1 MTEVTKEEIDSFLN
15 GTDPQ
20 ERIIKIEGDYNES
33 KIHVVYRDEDGK
45 MRIQHDDFYPFVWC
59 KLSVCTK
66 LYGGNRE
73 TLKHQMRLY
82 GIKVKALRTNN
93 SEGTTPERM
102 EKGFKFMFY
111 ASIPMSYTKFLEF
124 FENGG
129 CPVYGNKN
137 DTESSNR
144 VQEFIAVSNTEQYMI
159 STGKRL
165 FKGYNDYDDLLRLT
179 WDLETEGLDPHVNA
193 ISQIGIRTNK
203 GFQKIITVEGSTPQE
218 KANNEIFAIDEFF
231 KIVHDI
237 NPDVITGHN
246 TENFDWNFIAV
257 RLELAGTSLKEF
269 TKDYFN
275 GVGIYKKNKQSVLK
289 LGGEMEYFFPTVF
302 WGHNVTDSLQAVRR
316 AQALDSSMKKADLK
330 YVSAYSKI
338 KKKNRVYIKGKLIDE
353 TWLDLNKVY
362 AFNDDNGHWFK
373 TNSDT
378 FNKTYKNDNGDELL
392 RYTFN
397 GYDSKLID
405 NQNNEEFEFVTG
417 RYVAERYL
425 MDDLWEGDR
434 VEHRYN
440 GSNFLVGKM
449 LPISFEKTCT
459 TGTAALWKYILLGWA
474 YEHNLALPDYT
485 PRKTFTG
492 GLSRL
497 LTVGYVDRVVKLDY
511 NSLYPSIIL
520 TYGIHTD
527 IDIMGVMSAMLE
539 YVLTQRELYK
549 GLKAEYKSKS
559 KKEMAKLE
567 ELTPNTKEYNE
578 TLQQANDYA
587 SESASNDK
595 KQLPLKILGNSYF
608 GAFGSGDTSGFN
620 WSDIN
625 AAEETTCSGRQCLR
639 LMISHFVGLGYKPI
653 VGDSFTGDTPLFIK
667 YKKNGVIDIKP
678 ISEIIDE
685 QSINIDALGRE
696 YDYSNKE
703 YQVLCRSGWH
713 DVNYIY
719 RHKTN
724 KPIYEVTDGDMRI
737 EVTEDHSLF
746 NDKQEKIKPSEITE
760 STSLEY
766 YNDVVSCDTAFDLP
780 SIIVSE
786 MAKQVATGELDRVP
800 IFILNCNKETMSTF
814 YSTFMDNYNL
824 EIEYSKTCL
833 AGLMHIKRILNGE
846 KGA

>member
-1 MTEVTKEEIDSFLN
+1 MAEVSKEQIESFLN
-15 GTDPQ
+15 GSNPQ
-20 ERIIKIEGDYNES
+20 ERIIKIEGDYNDS
-33 KIHVVYRDEDGK
+33 KIHVIYRDEDGK
-45 MRIQHDDFYPFVWC
+45 MRIEHDDFYPFVWC

-66 LYGGNRE
+66 LYNGNRE
-73 TLKHQMRLY
+73 TLKQQMRLY

-93 SEGTTPERM
+93 SDGITPERM
-102 EKGFKFMFY
+102 ENGFRFMFY
-111 ASIPMSYTKFLEF
+111 AQIPMSYTKFLEF

-129 CPVYGNKN
+129 CPVYGRK
-137 DTESSNR
+137 DDSSNR

-203 GFQKIITVEGSTPQE
+203 GYQKIITIEGDTQSE
-218 KANNEIFAIDEFF
+218 KFENEIKAIDEFF
-231 KIVHDI
+231 RIIREI

-246 TENFDWNFIAV
+246 TENFDWNFISV
-257 RLELAGTSLKEF
+257 RLELAGTSMKEF

-275 GVGIYKKNKQSVLK
+275 GVGIYKKNKQAVLK
-289 LGGEMEYFFPTVF
+289 LGGEMEYYFPTVF

-353 TWLDLNKVY
+353 TWLNLNKVY
-362 AFNDDNGHWFK
+362 AFNDDNGNWFK
-373 TNSDT
+373 TEPKTFEKTFTNSDGVVT
-378 FNKTYKNDNGDELL
+378 N

-405 NQNNEEFEFVTG
+405 NQTNEEFEFVTG
-417 RYVAERYL
+417 RYIAERYL
-425 MDDLWEGDR
+425 LDDLWEGDR

-459 TGTAALWKYILLGWA
+459 TGTAALWKYILMGWS
-474 YEHNLALPDYT
+474 YENGLALPDFT
-485 PRKTFTG
+485 PRKSFTG

-520 TYGIHTD
+520 TYGIETN

-549 GLKAEYKSKS
+549 GLKAEFGGKS
-559 KKEMAKLE
+559 KKMRKLLE
-567 ELTPNTKEYNE
+567 TMTNGTKEYAE
-578 TLQQANDYA
+578 TEQKMNDFA

-620 WSDIN
+620 WSDID
-625 AAEETTCSGRQCLR
+625 AAEETTCCGRQSLR

-653 VGDSFTGDTPLFIK
+653 VGDSFTGDTPLFVK
-667 YKKNGVIDIKP
+667 YNDSNLIDIKT
-678 ISEIIDE
+678 IAEMIDE
-685 QSINIDALGRE
+685 DSVEVDVLGRE
-696 YDYSNKE
+696 YDYSKKNYK
-703 YQVLCRSGWH
+703 VLCRSGWCEPS
-713 DVNYIY
+713 YIY
-719 RHKTN
+719 RHKTS
-724 KPIYEVTDGDMRI
+724 KPIYTVSEGEMSID
-737 EVTEDHSLF
+737 VTEDHSLF
-746 NDKQEKIKPSEITE
+746 TEDKKEIKPSQIK
-760 STSLEY
+760 STTKLEY
-766 YNDVVSCDTAFDLP
+766 YTDK
-780 SIIVSE
+780 SIYSDFNTLT
-786 MAKQVATGELDRVP
+786 Q
-800 IFILNCNKETMSTF
+800 KE
-814 YSTFMDNYNL
+814 YDYV
-824 EIEYSKTCL
+824 SKTYGGTVAIMNADKLTKKIWFNLHKNDTFKTKKDL
-833 AGLMHIKRILNGE
+833 AVFQFIKNSL
-846 KGA
+846 

>member
-1 MTEVTKEEIDSFLN
+1 MAEVSKEQIESFLN
-15 GTDPQ
+15 GSNPQ
-20 ERIIKIEGDYNES
+20 ERIIKIEGDYNDS
-33 KIHVVYRDEDGK
+33 KIHVIYRDEDGK
-45 MRIQHDDFYPFVWC
+45 MRIEHDDFYPFVWC

-66 LYGGNRE
+66 LYNGNRE
-73 TLKHQMRLY
+73 TLKQQMRLY

-93 SEGTTPERM
+93 SDGITPERM
-102 EKGFKFMFY
+102 ENGFRFMFY
-111 ASIPMSYTKFLEF
+111 AQIPMSYTKFLEF
-124 FENGG
+124 FEDGG
-129 CPVYGNKN
+129 CPVYGRK
-137 DTESSNR
+137 DDSSNR

-203 GFQKIITVEGSTPQE
+203 GYQKIITIEGDTQSE
-218 KANNEIFAIDEFF
+218 KFENEIKAIDEFF
-231 KIVHDI
+231 RIIREI

-246 TENFDWNFIAV
+246 TENFDWNFISV
-257 RLELAGTSLKEF
+257 RLELAGTSMKEF

-275 GVGIYKKNKQSVLK
+275 GVGIYKKNKQAVLK
-289 LGGEMEYFFPTVF
+289 LGGEMEYYFPTVF

-353 TWLDLNKVY
+353 TWLNLNKVY
-362 AFNDDNGHWFK
+362 AFNDDNGNWFK
-373 TNSDT
+373 TEPKTFEKTFTNSDGVVT
-378 FNKTYKNDNGDELL
+378 N

-405 NQNNEEFEFVTG
+405 NQTNEEFEFVTG
-417 RYVAERYL
+417 RYIAERYL
-425 MDDLWEGDR
+425 LDDLWEGDR

-459 TGTAALWKYILLGWA
+459 TGTAALWKYILMGWS
-474 YEHNLALPDYT
+474 YENGLALPDFT
-485 PRKTFTG
+485 PRKSFTG

-520 TYGIHTD
+520 SYGIETN

-549 GLKAEYKSKS
+549 GLKAEFGGKSKQ
-559 KKEMAKLE
+559 MRKLLE
-567 ELTPNTKEYNE
+567 TMTKGTKEYAE
-578 TLQQANDYA
+578 TEQKMNDFA

-620 WSDIN
+620 WSDID
-625 AAEETTCSGRQCLR
+625 AAEETTCCGRQSLR

-653 VGDSFTGDTPLFIK
+653 VGDSFTGDTPLFVK
-667 YKKNGVIDIKP
+667 YNDSNLIDIKT
-678 ISEIIDE
+678 IAEMIDE
-685 QSINIDALGRE
+685 DSVEVDVLGRE
-696 YDYSNKE
+696 YDYSKKNYK
-703 YQVLCRSGWH
+703 VLCRSGWCEPS
-713 DVNYIY
+713 YIY
-719 RHKTN
+719 RHKTS
-724 KPIYEVTDGDMRI
+724 KPIYTVSEGEMSID
-737 EVTEDHSLF
+737 VTEDHSLF
-746 NDKQEKIKPSEITE
+746 TEDKKEIKPSQINQT
-760 STSLEY
+760 TKLEY
-766 YNDVVSCDTAFDLP
+766 YTDK
-780 SIIVSE
+780 SIYSDFNTLT
-786 MAKQVATGELDRVP
+786 Q
-800 IFILNCNKETMSTF
+800 KE
-814 YSTFMDNYNL
+814 YDYV
-824 EIEYSKTCL
+824 SKTYGGTVAIMNADKLTKKIWFNLHKNDNFKTKKDL
-833 AGLMHIKRILNGE
+833 AVFQFIKNSL
-846 KGA
+846 

>member
-1 MTEVTKEEIDSFLN
+1 MAEVSKEQIESFLN
-15 GTDPQ
+15 GSNPQ
-20 ERIIKIEGDYNES
+20 ERIIKIEGDYNDS
-33 KIHVVYRDEDGK
+33 KIHVIYRDEDGK
-45 MRIQHDDFYPFVWC
+45 MRIEHDDFYPFVWC

-66 LYGGNRE
+66 LYNGNRE
-73 TLKHQMRLY
+73 TLKQQMRLY

-93 SEGTTPERM
+93 SDGITPERM
-102 EKGFKFMFY
+102 ENGFRFMFY
-111 ASIPMSYTKFLEF
+111 AQIPMSYTKFLEF

-129 CPVYGNKN
+129 CPVYGKR
-137 DTESSNR
+137 DDSSNR

-203 GFQKIITVEGSTPQE
+203 GYQKIITIEGDTQSE
-218 KANNEIFAIDEFF
+218 KFENEIKAIDEFF
-231 KIVHDI
+231 RIIREI

-246 TENFDWNFIAV
+246 TENFDWNFISV
-257 RLELAGTSLKEF
+257 RLELAGTSMKEF

-275 GVGIYKKNKQSVLK
+275 GVGIYKKNKQAVLK
-289 LGGEMEYFFPTVF
+289 LGGEMEYYFPTVF

-353 TWLDLNKVY
+353 TWLNLNKVY
-362 AFNDDNGHWFK
+362 AFNDDNGNWFK
-373 TNSDT
+373 TEPKT
-378 FNKTYKNDNGDELL
+378 FEKTFTNCDGVVTN

-405 NQNNEEFEFVTG
+405 NQTNEEFEFVTG
-417 RYVAERYL
+417 RYIAERYL
-425 MDDLWEGDR
+425 LDDLWEGDK

-459 TGTAALWKYILLGWA
+459 TGTAALWKYILMGWS
-474 YEHNLALPDYT
+474 YENGLALPDFT
-485 PRKTFTG
+485 PRKSFTG

-520 TYGIHTD
+520 TYGIETN

-549 GLKAEYKSKS
+549 GLKAEFGGKSKQ
-559 KKEMAKLE
+559 MRKLLE
-567 ELTPNTKEYNE
+567 TMTKGTKEYAE
-578 TLQQANDYA
+578 TEQKMNDFA

-620 WSDIN
+620 WSDID
-625 AAEETTCSGRQCLR
+625 AAEETTCCGRQSLR

-653 VGDSFTGDTPLFIK
+653 VGDSFTGDTPLFVK
-667 YKKNGVIDIKP
+667 YNDSNLIDIKT
-678 ISEIIDE
+678 IAEMIDE
-685 QSINIDALGRE
+685 DSVEVDVLGRE
-696 YDYSNKE
+696 YDYSKKNYK
-703 YQVLCRSGWH
+703 VLCRSGWCEPS
-713 DVNYIY
+713 YIY
-719 RHKTN
+719 RHKTS
-724 KPIYEVTDGDMRI
+724 KPIYTVSEGEMSID
-737 EVTEDHSLF
+737 VTEDHSLF
-746 NDKQEKIKPSEITE
+746 TEDKKEIKPSQIK
-760 STSLEY
+760 STTKLEY
-766 YNDVVSCDTAFDLP
+766 YTDK
-780 SIIVSE
+780 SIYSDFNTLT
-786 MAKQVATGELDRVP
+786 Q
-800 IFILNCNKETMSTF
+800 KE
-814 YSTFMDNYNL
+814 YDYV
-824 EIEYSKTCL
+824 SKTYGGTVAIMNADKLTKKIWFNLHKNDTFKTKKDL
-833 AGLMHIKRILNGE
+833 AVFQFIKNSL
-846 KGA
+846 

>member
-1 MTEVTKEEIDSFLN
+1 MAEVSKEQIESFLN
-15 GTDPQ
+15 GSNPQ
-20 ERIIKIEGDYNES
+20 ERIIKIEGDYNDS
-33 KIHVVYRDEDGK
+33 KIHVIYRDEDGK
-45 MRIQHDDFYPFVWC
+45 MRIEHDDFYPFVWC

-66 LYGGNRE
+66 LYNGNRE
-73 TLKHQMRLY
+73 TLKQQMRLY

-93 SEGTTPERM
+93 SDGITPERM
-102 EKGFKFMFY
+102 ENGFRFMFY
-111 ASIPMSYTKFLEF
+111 AQIPMSYTKFLEF

-129 CPVYGNKN
+129 CPVYGRK
-137 DTESSNR
+137 DDSSNR

-203 GFQKIITVEGSTPQE
+203 GYQKIITIEGDTQSE
-218 KANNEIFAIDEFF
+218 KFENEIKAIDEFF
-231 KIVHDI
+231 RIIREI

-246 TENFDWNFIAV
+246 TENFDWNFISV
-257 RLELAGTSLKEF
+257 RLELAGTSMKEF

-275 GVGIYKKNKQSVLK
+275 GVGIYKKNKQAVLK
-289 LGGEMEYFFPTVF
+289 LGGEMEYYFPTVF

-353 TWLDLNKVY
+353 TWLNLNKVY
-362 AFNDDNGHWFK
+362 AFNDDNGNWFK
-373 TNSDT
+373 TEPKTFEKTFTNSDGVVT
-378 FNKTYKNDNGDELL
+378 N

-405 NQNNEEFEFVTG
+405 NQTNEEFEFVTG
-417 RYVAERYL
+417 RYIAERYL
-425 MDDLWEGDR
+425 LDDLWEGDR

-459 TGTAALWKYILLGWA
+459 TGTAALWKYILMGWS
-474 YEHNLALPDYT
+474 YENGLALPDFT
-485 PRKTFTG
+485 PRKSFTG

-520 TYGIHTD
+520 SYGIETN

-549 GLKAEYKSKS
+549 GLKAEFGGKSKQ
-559 KKEMAKLE
+559 MRKLLE
-567 ELTPNTKEYNE
+567 TMTKGTKEYAE
-578 TLQQANDYA
+578 TEQKMNDFA

-620 WSDIN
+620 WSDID
-625 AAEETTCSGRQCLR
+625 AAEETTCCGRQSLR

-653 VGDSFTGDTPLFIK
+653 VGDSFTGDTPLFVK
-667 YKKNGVIDIKP
+667 YNDSNLIDIKT
-678 ISEIIDE
+678 IAEMIDE
-685 QSINIDALGRE
+685 DSVEVDVLGRE
-696 YDYSNKE
+696 YDYSKKNYK
-703 YQVLCRSGWH
+703 VLCRSGWCEPS
-713 DVNYIY
+713 YIY
-719 RHKTN
+719 RHKTS
-724 KPIYEVTDGDMRI
+724 KPIYTVSEGEMSID
-737 EVTEDHSLF
+737 VTEDHSLF
-746 NDKQEKIKPSEITE
+746 TEDKKEIKPSQIK
-760 STSLEY
+760 STTKLEY
-766 YNDVVSCDTAFDLP
+766 YTDKSIYNDFNTVT
-780 SIIVSE
+780 
-786 MAKQVATGELDRVP
+786 Q
-800 IFILNCNKETMSTF
+800 KE
-814 YSTFMDNYNL
+814 YDYV
-824 EIEYSKTCL
+824 SKTYGGTVAIMNADKLTKKIWFNLHKNDNFKTKKDL
-833 AGLMHIKRILNGE
+833 AVFQFIKNSL
-846 KGA
+846 

>member
-1 MTEVTKEEIDSFLN
+1 MAEVSKEQIESFLN
-15 GTDPQ
+15 GSNPQ
-20 ERIIKIEGDYNES
+20 ERIIKIEGDYNDS
-33 KIHVVYRDEDGK
+33 KIHVIYRDEDGK
-45 MRIQHDDFYPFVWC
+45 MRIEHDDFYPFVWC

-66 LYGGNRE
+66 LYNGNRE
-73 TLKHQMRLY
+73 TLKQQMRLY

-93 SEGTTPERM
+93 SDGITPERM
-102 EKGFKFMFY
+102 ENGFRFMFY
-111 ASIPMSYTKFLEF
+111 AQIPMSYTKFLEF

-129 CPVYGNKN
+129 CPVYGRK
-137 DTESSNR
+137 DDSSNR

-203 GFQKIITVEGSTPQE
+203 GYQKIITIEGDTQSE
-218 KANNEIFAIDEFF
+218 KFENEIKAIDEFF
-231 KIVHDI
+231 RIIREI

-246 TENFDWNFIAV
+246 TENFDWNFISV
-257 RLELAGTSLKEF
+257 RLELAGTSMKEF

-275 GVGIYKKNKQSVLK
+275 GVGIYKKNKQAVLK
-289 LGGEMEYFFPTVF
+289 LGGEMEYYFPTVF

-353 TWLDLNKVY
+353 TWLNLNKVY
-362 AFNDDNGHWFK
+362 AFNDDNGNWFK
-373 TNSDT
+373 TEPKTFEKTFTNSDGVVT
-378 FNKTYKNDNGDELL
+378 N

-405 NQNNEEFEFVTG
+405 NQTNEEFEFVTG
-417 RYVAERYL
+417 RYIAERYL
-425 MDDLWEGDR
+425 LDDLWEGDR

-459 TGTAALWKYILLGWA
+459 TGTAALWKYILMGWS
-474 YEHNLALPDYT
+474 YENGLALPDFT
-485 PRKTFTG
+485 PRKSFTG

-520 TYGIHTD
+520 TYGIETN

-549 GLKAEYKSKS
+549 GLKAEFGGKSKQ
-559 KKEMAKLE
+559 MRKLLE
-567 ELTPNTKEYNE
+567 TMTKGTKEYAE
-578 TLQQANDYA
+578 TEQKMNDFA

-620 WSDIN
+620 WSDID
-625 AAEETTCSGRQCLR
+625 AAEETTCCGRQSLR

-653 VGDSFTGDTPLFIK
+653 VGDSFTGDTPLFVK
-667 YKKNGVIDIKP
+667 YNDSNLIDIKT
-678 ISEIIDE
+678 IAEMIDE
-685 QSINIDALGRE
+685 DSVEVDVLGRE
-696 YDYSNKE
+696 YDYSKKNYK
-703 YQVLCRSGWH
+703 VLCRSGWCEPS
-713 DVNYIY
+713 YIY
-719 RHKTN
+719 RHKTS
-724 KPIYEVTDGDMRI
+724 KPIYTVSEGEMSID
-737 EVTEDHSLF
+737 VTEDHSLF
-746 NDKQEKIKPSEITE
+746 TEDKKEIKPSQIK
-760 STSLEY
+760 STTKLEY
-766 YNDVVSCDTAFDLP
+766 YTDK
-780 SIIVSE
+780 SIYSDFNTLT
-786 MAKQVATGELDRVP
+786 Q
-800 IFILNCNKETMSTF
+800 KE
-814 YSTFMDNYNL
+814 YDYV
-824 EIEYSKTCL
+824 SKTYGGTVAIMNADKLTKKIWFNLHKNDKFKTKKDL
-833 AGLMHIKRILNGE
+833 AVFQFIKNSL
-846 KGA
+846 

>member
-1 MTEVTKEEIDSFLN
+1 MAEVSKEQIESFLN
-15 GTDPQ
+15 GSNPQ
-20 ERIIKIEGDYNES
+20 ERIIKIEGDYNDS
-33 KIHVVYRDEDGK
+33 KIHVIYRDEDGK
-45 MRIQHDDFYPFVWC
+45 MRIEHDDFYPFVWC

-66 LYGGNRE
+66 LYNGNRE
-73 TLKHQMRLY
+73 TLKQQMRLY

-93 SEGTTPERM
+93 SDGITPERM
-102 EKGFKFMFY
+102 ENGFRFMFY
-111 ASIPMSYTKFLEF
+111 AQIPMSYTKFLEF

-129 CPVYGNKN
+129 CPVYGRK
-137 DTESSNR
+137 DDSSNR

-203 GFQKIITVEGSTPQE
+203 GYQKIITIEGDTQSE
-218 KANNEIFAIDEFF
+218 KFENEIKAIDQFF
-231 KIVHDI
+231 RIIREI

-246 TENFDWNFIAV
+246 TENFDWNFISV
-257 RLELAGTSLKEF
+257 RLELAGTSMKEF

-275 GVGIYKKNKQSVLK
+275 GVGIYKKNKQAVLK
-289 LGGEMEYFFPTVF
+289 LGGEMEYYFPTVF

-353 TWLDLNKVY
+353 TWLNLNKVY
-362 AFNDDNGHWFK
+362 AFNDDNGNWFK
-373 TNSDT
+373 TEPKTFEKTFTNSDGVVT
-378 FNKTYKNDNGDELL
+378 N

-405 NQNNEEFEFVTG
+405 NQTNEEFEFVTG
-417 RYVAERYL
+417 RYIAERYL
-425 MDDLWEGDR
+425 LDDLWEGDR

-459 TGTAALWKYILLGWA
+459 TGTAALWKYILMGWS
-474 YEHNLALPDYT
+474 YENGLALPDFT
-485 PRKTFTG
+485 PRKSFTG

-520 TYGIHTD
+520 TYGIETN

-549 GLKAEYKSKS
+549 GLKAEFGGKS
-559 KKEMAKLE
+559 KKMRKLLE
-567 ELTPNTKEYNE
+567 TMTKGTKEYAE
-578 TLQQANDYA
+578 TEQKMNDFA

-620 WSDIN
+620 WSDID
-625 AAEETTCSGRQCLR
+625 AAEETTCCGRQSLR

-653 VGDSFTGDTPLFIK
+653 VGDSFTGDTPLFVK
-667 YKKNGVIDIKP
+667 YNDSNLIDIKT
-678 ISEIIDE
+678 IAEMIDE
-685 QSINIDALGRE
+685 DSVEVDVLGRE
-696 YDYSNKE
+696 YDYSKKNYK
-703 YQVLCRSGWH
+703 VLCRSGWC
-713 DVNYIY
+713 
-719 RHKTN
+719 
-724 KPIYEVTDGDMRI
+724 
-737 EVTEDHSLF
+737 SWSSF
-746 NDKQEKIKPSEITE
+746 
-760 STSLEY
+760 
-766 YNDVVSCDTAFDLP
+766 
-780 SIIVSE
+780 
-786 MAKQVATGELDRVP
+786 
-800 IFILNCNKETMSTF
+800 
-814 YSTFMDNYNL
+814 
-824 EIEYSKTCL
+824 
-833 AGLMHIKRILNGE
+833 
-846 KGA
+846 

>member
-1 MTEVTKEEIDSFLN
+1 MAEVSKEQIESFLN
-15 GTDPQ
+15 GSNPQ
-20 ERIIKIEGDYNES
+20 ERIIKIEGDYNDS
-33 KIHVVYRDEDGK
+33 KIHVIYRDEDGK
-45 MRIQHDDFYPFVWC
+45 MRIEHDDFYPFVWC

-66 LYGGNRE
+66 LYNGNRE
-73 TLKHQMRLY
+73 TLKQQMSLY

-93 SEGTTPERM
+93 SDGITPERM
-102 EKGFKFMFY
+102 ENGFRFMFY
-111 ASIPMSYTKFLEF
+111 AQIPMSYTKFLEF

-129 CPVYGNKN
+129 CPVYGKR
-137 DTESSNR
+137 DDSSNR

-203 GFQKIITVEGSTPQE
+203 GYQKIITIEGDTQSE
-218 KANNEIFAIDEFF
+218 KFENEIKAIDEFF
-231 KIVHDI
+231 RIIREI

-246 TENFDWNFIAV
+246 TENFDWNFISV
-257 RLELAGTSLKEF
+257 RLELAGTSMKEF

-275 GVGIYKKNKQSVLK
+275 GVGIYKKNKQAVLK
-289 LGGEMEYFFPTVF
+289 LGGEMEYYFPTVF

-353 TWLDLNKVY
+353 TWLNLNKVY
-362 AFNDDNGHWFK
+362 AFNDDNGNWFK
-373 TNSDT
+373 TEPKTFEKTFTNSDGVVT
-378 FNKTYKNDNGDELL
+378 N

-405 NQNNEEFEFVTG
+405 NQTNEEFEFVTG
-417 RYVAERYL
+417 RYIAERYL
-425 MDDLWEGDR
+425 LDDLWEGDK

-459 TGTAALWKYILLGWA
+459 TGTAALWKYILMGWS
-474 YEHNLALPDYT
+474 YENGLALPDFT
-485 PRKTFTG
+485 PRKSFTG

-520 TYGIHTD
+520 TYGIETN

-549 GLKAEYKSKS
+549 GLKAEFGGKSKQ
-559 KKEMAKLE
+559 MRKLLE
-567 ELTPNTKEYNE
+567 TMTKGTKEYAE
-578 TLQQANDYA
+578 TEQKMNDFA

-620 WSDIN
+620 WSDID
-625 AAEETTCSGRQCLR
+625 AAEETTCCGRQSLR

-653 VGDSFTGDTPLFIK
+653 VGDSFTGDTPLFVK
-667 YKKNGVIDIKP
+667 YNDSNLIDIKT
-678 ISEIIDE
+678 IAEMIDE
-685 QSINIDALGRE
+685 DSVEVDVLGRE
-696 YDYSNKE
+696 YDYSKKD
-703 YQVLCRSGWH
+703 YKVLCRSGWCEPS
-713 DVNYIY
+713 YIY
-719 RHKTN
+719 RHKTS
-724 KPIYEVTDGDMRI
+724 KPIYTVSEGEMSID
-737 EVTEDHSLF
+737 VTEDHSLF
-746 NDKQEKIKPSEITE
+746 TEDKKEIKPSQIKSNTK
-760 STSLEY
+760 LEY
-766 YNDVVSCDTAFDLP
+766 YTDK
-780 SIIVSE
+780 SIYSDFNTVT
-786 MAKQVATGELDRVP
+786 Q
-800 IFILNCNKETMSTF
+800 KE
-814 YSTFMDNYNL
+814 YDYV
-824 EIEYSKTCL
+824 SKTYGGTVAIMNADKLTKKIWFNLHKNDNFKTKKDL
-833 AGLMHIKRILNGE
+833 AVFQFIKNSL
-846 KGA
+846 

>member
-1 MTEVTKEEIDSFLN
+1 MAEVSKEQIESFLN
-15 GTDPQ
+15 GSNPQ
-20 ERIIKIEGDYNES
+20 ERIIKIEGDYNDS
-33 KIHVVYRDEDGK
+33 KIHVIYRDEDGK
-45 MRIQHDDFYPFVWC
+45 MRIEHDDFYPFVWC

-66 LYGGNRE
+66 LYNGNRE
-73 TLKHQMRLY
+73 TLKQQMRLY

-93 SEGTTPERM
+93 SDGITPERM
-102 EKGFKFMFY
+102 ENGFRFMFY
-111 ASIPMSYTKFLEF
+111 AQIPMSYTKFLEF

-129 CPVYGNKN
+129 CPVYGRK
-137 DTESSNR
+137 DDSSNR

-203 GFQKIITVEGSTPQE
+203 GYQKIITIEGDTQSE
-218 KANNEIFAIDEFF
+218 KFENEIKAIDEFF
-231 KIVHDI
+231 RIIREI

-246 TENFDWNFIAV
+246 TENFDWNFISV
-257 RLELAGTSLKEF
+257 RLELAGTSMKEF

-275 GVGIYKKNKQSVLK
+275 GIGIYKKNKQAVLK
-289 LGGEMEYFFPTVF
+289 LGGEMEYYFPTVF

-353 TWLDLNKVY
+353 TWLNLNKVY
-362 AFNDDNGHWFK
+362 AFNDDNGNWFK
-373 TNSDT
+373 TEPKTFEKTFTNSDGVVT
-378 FNKTYKNDNGDELL
+378 N

-405 NQNNEEFEFVTG
+405 NQTNEEFKFVTG
-417 RYVAERYL
+417 RYIAERYL
-425 MDDLWEGDR
+425 LDDLWEGDR

-459 TGTAALWKYILLGWA
+459 TGTAALWKYILMGWS
-474 YEHNLALPDYT
+474 YENGLALPDFT
-485 PRKTFTG
+485 PRKSFTG

-520 TYGIHTD
+520 TYGIETN

-549 GLKAEYKSKS
+549 GLKAEFGGKSKQ
-559 KKEMAKLE
+559 MRKLLE
-567 ELTPNTKEYNE
+567 TMTKGTKEYAE
-578 TLQQANDYA
+578 TEQKMNDFA

-620 WSDIN
+620 WSDID
-625 AAEETTCSGRQCLR
+625 AAEETTCCGRQSLR

-653 VGDSFTGDTPLFIK
+653 VGDSFTGDTPLFVK
-667 YKKNGVIDIKP
+667 YNDSNLIDIKT
-678 ISEIIDE
+678 IAEMIDE
-685 QSINIDALGRE
+685 DSVEVDVLGRE
-696 YDYSNKE
+696 YDYSKKNYK
-703 YQVLCRSGWH
+703 VLCRSGWCEPSY
-713 DVNYIY
+713 VY
-719 RHKTN
+719 RHKTS
-724 KPIYEVTDGDMRI
+724 KPIYTVSEGEMSID
-737 EVTEDHSLF
+737 VTEDHSLF
-746 NDKQEKIKPSEITE
+746 TEDKKEIKPSEIKSNTK
-760 STSLEY
+760 LEY
-766 YNDVVSCDTAFDLP
+766 YKDE
-780 SIIVSE
+780 SIYTDFNTLT
-786 MAKQVATGELDRVP
+786 Q
-800 IFILNCNKETMSTF
+800 KE
-814 YSTFMDNYNL
+814 YDYV
-824 EIEYSKTCL
+824 SKTYGGTVAIMNADKLTKKIWFNLHKNDNFKTKKDL
-833 AGLMHIKRILNGE
+833 AVFQFIKNSL
-846 KGA
+846 

>member
-1 MTEVTKEEIDSFLN
+1 MAEVTKEEIDAFLN
-15 GTDPQ
+15 GTNPQ
-20 ERIIKIEGDYNES
+20 ERIIKVEGDYNES
-33 KIHVVYRDEDGK
+33 KVHVVYRDEDGK

-73 TLKHQMRLY
+73 VLKQQMRLY
-82 GIKVKALRTNN
+82 GIKVKLLRTNN
-93 SEGTTPERM
+93 SDGYVPERM
-102 EKGFKFMFY
+102 NNGFKFMFY
-111 ASIPMSYTKFLEF
+111 ATIPMSYTKFLEF

-129 CPVYGNKN
+129 CPVYGRRNEEN
-137 DTESSNR
+137 GSNR

-193 ISQIGIRTNK
+193 VSQIGIETNR
-203 GFQKIITVEGSTPQE
+203 GFKKIITIDGATTNE
-218 KANNEIFAIDEFF
+218 KLTNEIKAIDEFL

-246 TENFDWNFIAV
+246 TENFDWNFISV
-257 RLELAGTSLKEF
+257 RLELAGTSLKDF
-269 TKDYFN
+269 SKDYFN

-289 LGGEMEYFFPTVF
+289 LGGEMEYFYPTVF

-330 YVSAYSKI
+330 YVSKYSKI

-353 TWLDLNKVY
+353 TWADLNRVY

-373 TNSDT
+373 TDEKKLA
-378 FNKTYKNDNGDELL
+378 KTYTDDNGVKHPL
-392 RYTFN
+392 YTFN
-397 GYDSKLID
+397 GYDSKMID
-405 NQNNEEFEFVTG
+405 NQTGEEFEFVTG

-459 TGTAALWKYILLGWA
+459 TGTAALWKYILMAWA
-474 YEHNLALPDYT
+474 YEHDLALPDFT

-549 GLKAEYKSKS
+549 GLKAEFKAKSKA
-559 KKEMAKLE
+559 EMKKLE
-567 ELTPNTKEYNE
+567 TLTPHTKEYE
-578 TLQQANDYA
+578 DTLQRANDYA

-667 YKKNGVIDIKP
+667 YKRDGLIDIKP
-678 ISEIIDE
+678 ISEIIDDN
-685 QSINIDALGRE
+685 SIEVDALGRE
-696 YDYSNKE
+696 YDYSEKP
-703 YQVLCRSGWH
+703 YKVLCRSGWH
-713 DVNYIY
+713 EVDYVY

-724 KPIYEVTDGDMRI
+724 KSIYEVSDGDMKV

-746 NDKQEKIKPSEITE
+746 NDKKEKIKPSEINNETK
-760 STSLEY
+760 LEY
-766 YNDVVSCDTAFDLP
+766 YNGGLSNNNVIVLPHFDVEKSAIDLANGV
-780 SIIVSE
+780 I
-786 MAKQVATGELDRVP
+786 DRVDTY
-800 IFILNCNKETMSTF
+800 ILNTDKEIMKKFYNTF
-814 YSTFMDNYNL
+814 IANNNENVS
-824 EIEYSKTCL
+824 YSKTCL
-833 AGLMHIKRILNGE
+833 AGLMFLRKMIYG
-846 KGA
+846 

>member
-1 MTEVTKEEIDSFLN
+1 MAEVSKEQIESFLN
-15 GTDPQ
+15 GSNPQ
-20 ERIIKIEGDYNES
+20 ERIIKIEGDYNDS
-33 KIHVVYRDEDGK
+33 KIHVIYRDEDGK
-45 MRIQHDDFYPFVWC
+45 MRIEHDDFYPFVWC

-66 LYGGNRE
+66 LYNGNRE
-73 TLKHQMRLY
+73 TLKQQMRLY

-93 SEGTTPERM
+93 SDGITPERM
-102 EKGFKFMFY
+102 ENGFRFMFY
-111 ASIPMSYTKFLEF
+111 AQIPMSYTKFLEF

-129 CPVYGNKN
+129 CPVYGRK
-137 DTESSNR
+137 DDSSNR

-203 GFQKIITVEGSTPQE
+203 GYQKIITIEGDTQSE
-218 KANNEIFAIDEFF
+218 KFENEIKAIDEFF
-231 KIVHDI
+231 RIIREI

-246 TENFDWNFIAV
+246 TENFDWNFISV
-257 RLELAGTSLKEF
+257 RLELAGTSMKEF

-275 GVGIYKKNKQSVLK
+275 GVGIYKKNKQAVLK
-289 LGGEMEYFFPTVF
+289 LGGEMEYYFPTVF

-353 TWLDLNKVY
+353 TWLNLNKVY
-362 AFNDDNGHWFK
+362 AFNDDNGNWFK
-373 TNSDT
+373 TEPKTFEKTFTNSDGVVT
-378 FNKTYKNDNGDELL
+378 N

-405 NQNNEEFEFVTG
+405 NQTNEEFEFVTG
-417 RYVAERYL
+417 RYIAERYL
-425 MDDLWEGDR
+425 LDDLWEGDR

-459 TGTAALWKYILLGWA
+459 TGTAALWKYILMGWS
-474 YEHNLALPDYT
+474 YENGLALPDFT
-485 PRKTFTG
+485 PRKSFTG

-520 TYGIHTD
+520 TYGIETN

-549 GLKAEYKSKS
+549 GLKAEFGGKS
-559 KKEMAKLE
+559 KKMRKLLE
-567 ELTPNTKEYNE
+567 TMTKGTKEYAE
-578 TLQQANDYA
+578 TEQKMNDFA

-620 WSDIN
+620 WSDID
-625 AAEETTCSGRQCLR
+625 AAEETTCCGRQSLR

-653 VGDSFTGDTPLFIK
+653 VGDSFTGDTPLFVK
-667 YKKNGVIDIKP
+667 YNDSNLIDIKT
-678 ISEIIDE
+678 IAEMIDE
-685 QSINIDALGRE
+685 DSVEVDVLGRE
-696 YDYSNKE
+696 YDYSKKNYK
-703 YQVLCRSGWH
+703 VLCRSGWCEPS
-713 DVNYIY
+713 YIY
-719 RHKTN
+719 RHKTS
-724 KPIYEVTDGDMRI
+724 KPIYTVSEGEMSID
-737 EVTEDHSLF
+737 VTEDHSLF
-746 NDKQEKIKPSEITE
+746 TEDKKEIKPSQIKSNTK
-760 STSLEY
+760 LEY
-766 YNDVVSCDTAFDLP
+766 YTDK
-780 SIIVSE
+780 SIYSDFNTLT
-786 MAKQVATGELDRVP
+786 Q
-800 IFILNCNKETMSTF
+800 KE
-814 YSTFMDNYNL
+814 YDYV
-824 EIEYSKTCL
+824 SKTYGGTVAIMNADKLTKKIWFNLHKNDTFKTKKDL
-833 AGLMHIKRILNGE
+833 AVFQFIKNSL
-846 KGA
+846 

>member
-1 MTEVTKEEIDSFLN
+1 MAEVSKEQIESFLN
-15 GTDPQ
+15 GSNPQ
-20 ERIIKIEGDYNES
+20 ERIIKIEGDYNDS
-33 KIHVVYRDEDGK
+33 KIHVIYRDEDGK
-45 MRIQHDDFYPFVWC
+45 MRIEHDDFYPFVWC

-66 LYGGNRE
+66 LYNGNRE
-73 TLKHQMRLY
+73 TLKQQMRLY

-93 SEGTTPERM
+93 SDGITPERM
-102 EKGFKFMFY
+102 ENGFRFMFY
-111 ASIPMSYTKFLEF
+111 AQIPMSYTKFLEF

-129 CPVYGNKN
+129 CPVYGKR
-137 DTESSNR
+137 DDSSNR

-203 GFQKIITVEGSTPQE
+203 GYQKIITIEGDTQSE
-218 KANNEIFAIDEFF
+218 KFENEIKAIDEFF
-231 KIVHDI
+231 RIIREI

-246 TENFDWNFIAV
+246 TENFDWNFISV
-257 RLELAGTSLKEF
+257 RLELAGTSMKEF

-275 GVGIYKKNKQSVLK
+275 GVGIYKKNKQAVLK
-289 LGGEMEYFFPTVF
+289 LGGEMEYYFPTVF

-353 TWLDLNKVY
+353 TWLNLNKVY
-362 AFNDDNGHWFK
+362 AFNDDNGNWFK
-373 TNSDT
+373 TEPKTFEKTFTNSDGVVT
-378 FNKTYKNDNGDELL
+378 N

-405 NQNNEEFEFVTG
+405 NQTNEEFEFVTG
-417 RYVAERYL
+417 RYIAERYL
-425 MDDLWEGDR
+425 LDDLWEGDR

-459 TGTAALWKYILLGWA
+459 TGTAALWKYILMGWS
-474 YEHNLALPDYT
+474 YENGLALPDFT
-485 PRKTFTG
+485 PRKSFTG

-520 TYGIHTD
+520 TYGIETN

-549 GLKAEYKSKS
+549 GLKAEFGGKSKQ
-559 KKEMAKLE
+559 MRKLLE
-567 ELTPNTKEYNE
+567 TMTKGTKEYAE
-578 TLQQANDYA
+578 TEQKMNDFA

-620 WSDIN
+620 WSDID
-625 AAEETTCSGRQCLR
+625 AAEETTCCGRQSLR

-653 VGDSFTGDTPLFIK
+653 VGDSFTGDTPLFVK
-667 YKKNGVIDIKP
+667 YNDSNLIDIKT
-678 ISEIIDE
+678 IAEMIDE
-685 QSINIDALGRE
+685 DSVEVDVLGRE
-696 YDYSNKE
+696 YDYSKKNYK
-703 YQVLCRSGWH
+703 VLCRSGWCEPS
-713 DVNYIY
+713 YIY
-719 RHKTN
+719 RHKTS
-724 KPIYEVTDGDMRI
+724 KPIYTVSEGEMSID
-737 EVTEDHSLF
+737 VTEDHSLF
-746 NDKQEKIKPSEITE
+746 TEDKKEIKPSQIK
-760 STSLEY
+760 STTKLEY
-766 YNDVVSCDTAFDLP
+766 YTDK
-780 SIIVSE
+780 SIYSDFNTLT
-786 MAKQVATGELDRVP
+786 Q
-800 IFILNCNKETMSTF
+800 KE
-814 YSTFMDNYNL
+814 YDYV
-824 EIEYSKTCL
+824 SKTYGGTVAIMNADKLTKKIWFNLHKNDNFKTKKDL
-833 AGLMHIKRILNGE
+833 AVFQFIKNSL
-846 KGA
+846 

>member
-1 MTEVTKEEIDSFLN
+1 MAEVSKEQIESFLN
-15 GTDPQ
+15 GSNPQ
-20 ERIIKIEGDYNES
+20 ERIIKIEGDYNDS
-33 KIHVVYRDEDGK
+33 KIHVIYRDEDGK
-45 MRIQHDDFYPFVWC
+45 MRIEHDDFYPFVWC

-66 LYGGNRE
+66 LYNGNRE
-73 TLKHQMRLY
+73 TLKQQMRLY

-93 SEGTTPERM
+93 SDGITPERM
-102 EKGFKFMFY
+102 ENGFRFMFY
-111 ASIPMSYTKFLEF
+111 AQIPMSYTKFLEF

-129 CPVYGNKN
+129 CPVYGRK
-137 DTESSNR
+137 DDSSNR

-203 GFQKIITVEGSTPQE
+203 GYQKIITIEGDTQSE
-218 KANNEIFAIDEFF
+218 KFENEIKAIDEFF
-231 KIVHDI
+231 RIIREI

-246 TENFDWNFIAV
+246 TENFDWNFISV
-257 RLELAGTSLKEF
+257 RLELAGTSMKEF

-275 GVGIYKKNKQSVLK
+275 GVGIYKKNKQAVLK
-289 LGGEMEYFFPTVF
+289 LGGEMEYYFPTVF

-353 TWLDLNKVY
+353 TWLNLNKVY
-362 AFNDDNGHWFK
+362 AFNDDNGNWFK
-373 TNSDT
+373 TEPKTFEKTFTNSDGVVT
-378 FNKTYKNDNGDELL
+378 N

-405 NQNNEEFEFVTG
+405 NQTNEEFEFVTG
-417 RYVAERYL
+417 RYIAERYL
-425 MDDLWEGDR
+425 LDDLWEGDR

-459 TGTAALWKYILLGWA
+459 TGTAALWKYILMGWS
-474 YEHNLALPDYT
+474 YENGLALPDFT
-485 PRKTFTG
+485 PRKSFTG

-520 TYGIHTD
+520 TYGIETN

-549 GLKAEYKSKS
+549 GLKAEFGGKSKQ
-559 KKEMAKLE
+559 MRKLLE
-567 ELTPNTKEYNE
+567 TMTKGTKEYAE
-578 TLQQANDYA
+578 TEQKMNDFA

-620 WSDIN
+620 WSDID
-625 AAEETTCSGRQCLR
+625 AAEETTCCGRQSLR

-653 VGDSFTGDTPLFIK
+653 VGDSFTGDTPLFVK
-667 YKKNGVIDIKP
+667 YNDSNLIDIKT
-678 ISEIIDE
+678 IAEMIDE
-685 QSINIDALGRE
+685 DSVEVDVLGRE
-696 YDYSNKE
+696 YDYSKKNYK
-703 YQVLCRSGWH
+703 VLCRSGWCEPS
-713 DVNYIY
+713 YIY
-719 RHKTN
+719 RHKTS
-724 KPIYEVTDGDMRI
+724 KPIYTVSEGEMSID
-737 EVTEDHSLF
+737 VTEDHSLF
-746 NDKQEKIKPSEITE
+746 TEDKKEIKPSQIK
-760 STSLEY
+760 STTKLEY
-766 YNDVVSCDTAFDLP
+766 FNDKSIYSDFNTVTQKEYNYV
-780 SIIVSE
+780 
-786 MAKQVATGELDRVP
+786 
-800 IFILNCNKETMSTF
+800 
-814 YSTFMDNYNL
+814 
-824 EIEYSKTCL
+824 SKTYGGTVAIMNADKLTKKIWFNLHKNDNFKTKKDL
-833 AGLMHIKRILNGE
+833 AVFQFIKNSL
-846 KGA
+846 

>member
-1 MTEVTKEEIDSFLN
+1 MSEVSKEQIESFLN
-15 GTDPQ
+15 GSNPQ
-20 ERIIKIEGDYNES
+20 ERIIKIEGDYNDS
-33 KIHVVYRDEDGK
+33 KIHVIYRDEDGK
-45 MRIQHDDFYPFVWC
+45 MRIEHDDFYPFVWC

-66 LYGGNRE
+66 LYNGNRE
-73 TLKHQMRLY
+73 TLKQQMRLY

-93 SEGTTPERM
+93 SDGITPERM
-102 EKGFKFMFY
+102 ENGFRFMFY
-111 ASIPMSYTKFLEF
+111 AQIPMSYTKFLEF

-129 CPVYGNKN
+129 CPVYGRK
-137 DTESSNR
+137 DDSSNR

-203 GFQKIITVEGSTPQE
+203 GYQKIITIEGETQSE
-218 KANNEIFAIDEFF
+218 KFENEIKAIDEFF
-231 KIVHDI
+231 RIIREI

-246 TENFDWNFIAV
+246 TENFDWNFISV
-257 RLELAGTSLKEF
+257 RLELAGTSMKEF

-275 GVGIYKKNKQSVLK
+275 GIGIYKKNKQAVLK
-289 LGGEMEYFFPTVF
+289 LGGEMEYYFPTVF

-353 TWLDLNKVY
+353 TWLNLNKVY
-362 AFNDDNGHWFK
+362 AFNDDNGNWFK
-373 TNSDT
+373 TEPKTFEKTFTNSDGIVT
-378 FNKTYKNDNGDELL
+378 N

-405 NQNNEEFEFVTG
+405 NQTNEEFEFVTG
-417 RYVAERYL
+417 RYIAERYL
-425 MDDLWEGDR
+425 LDDLWEGDK

-459 TGTAALWKYILLGWA
+459 TGTAALWKYILMGWS
-474 YEHNLALPDYT
+474 YENGLALPDFT
-485 PRKTFTG
+485 PRKSFTG

-520 TYGIHTD
+520 TYGIETN

-549 GLKAEYKSKS
+549 GLKAEFGGKSKQ
-559 KKEMAKLE
+559 MRKLLE
-567 ELTPNTKEYNE
+567 TMTKGTKEYAE
-578 TLQQANDYA
+578 TEQKMNDFA

-620 WSDIN
+620 WSDID
-625 AAEETTCSGRQCLR
+625 AAEETTCCGRQSLR

-653 VGDSFTGDTPLFIK
+653 VGDSFTGDTPLFVK
-667 YKKNGVIDIKP
+667 YNDSNLIDIKT
-678 ISEIIDE
+678 IAEMIDE
-685 QSINIDALGRE
+685 DSVEIDVLGRE
-696 YDYSNKE
+696 YDYSKKNYK
-703 YQVLCRSGWH
+703 VLCRSGWCEPS
-713 DVNYIY
+713 YIY
-719 RHKTN
+719 RHKTS
-724 KPIYEVTDGDMRI
+724 KPIYTVSEGEMSID
-737 EVTEDHSLF
+737 VTEDHSLF
-746 NDKQEKIKPSEITE
+746 TEDKKEIKPSQINQNTR
-760 STSLEY
+760 LEY
-766 YNDVVSCDTAFDLP
+766 HNGKSIYTDFNTLTKKEYDYVAKTYGGTVAIMNADKLTKKIWFNLHKNDKFKTKKDLA
-780 SIIVSE
+780 VF
-786 MAKQVATGELDRVP
+786 Q
-800 IFILNCNKETMSTF
+800 FIKNSL
-814 YSTFMDNYNL
+814 
-824 EIEYSKTCL
+824 
-833 AGLMHIKRILNGE
+833 
-846 KGA
+846 

>member
-1 MTEVTKEEIDSFLN
+1 MAEVTKEEIDSFLN
-15 GTDPQ
+15 GTNPQ

-33 KIHVVYRDEDGK
+33 KIHVIYRDEDGK

-66 LYGGNRE
+66 LYGGKRDV
-73 TLKHQMRLY
+73 LKSQMRLY

-93 SEGTTPERM
+93 SDGVTPERM

-129 CPVYGNKN
+129 CPVYGSKN
-137 DTESSNR
+137 DANGSNK
-144 VQEFIAVSNTEQYMI
+144 VQEFIAISNTEQYMI

-179 WDLETEGLDPHVNA
+179 WDLETEGLDPHINA

-203 GFQKIITVEGSTPQE
+203 GFQKIITVEGNTPTE
-218 KANNEIFAIDEFF
+218 KLTNEIAAIDEFF

-257 RLELAGTSLKEF
+257 RLELAGSSLKEF

-275 GVGIYKKNKQSVLK
+275 GVGIYKKNKQAVLK

-373 TNSDT
+373 TDEKT
-378 FNKTYKNDNGDELL
+378 FNKTYKNENGEEVL

-397 GYDSKLID
+397 VYNSKLID

-549 GLKAEYKSKS
+549 GLKADFKGKS
-559 KKEMAKLE
+559 KKELKKLE
-567 ELTPNTKEYNE
+567 PLTPNTKEYE
-578 TLQQANDYA
+578 EILQRANDYA

-667 YKKNGVIDIKP
+667 YKKSGLIDIKP

-685 QSINIDALGRE
+685 TSIEVDALGRE
-696 YDYSNKE
+696 YDNSEKD

-713 DVNYIY
+713 DVNYVY

-724 KPIYEVTDGDMRI
+724 KPIYEVSDGDMRV

-746 NDKQEKIKPSEITE
+746 NDKQEKIKPSEINSNTK
-760 STSLEY
+760 LEY
-766 YNDVVSCDTAFDLP
+766 STILPFSNGLIDVEKELINKYANDLANRNIDRIPLSVLNSKIEVKKEFYRAF
-780 SIIVSE
+780 
-786 MAKQVATGELDRVP
+786 
-800 IFILNCNKETMSTF
+800 
-814 YSTFMDNYNL
+814 
-824 EIEYSKTCL
+824 IEYSKENVDYSKCCI
-833 AGLMHIKRILNGE
+833 AGLQLIRRDIYGK
-846 KGA
+846 K

>member
-1 MTEVTKEEIDSFLN
+1 MAEVSKEQIESFLN
-15 GTDPQ
+15 GSNPQ
-20 ERIIKIEGDYNES
+20 ERIIKIEGDYNDS
-33 KIHVVYRDEDGK
+33 KIHVIYRDEDGK
-45 MRIQHDDFYPFVWC
+45 MRIEHDDFYPFVWC

-66 LYGGNRE
+66 LYNGNRE
-73 TLKHQMRLY
+73 TLKQQMRLY

-93 SEGTTPERM
+93 SDGITPERM
-102 EKGFKFMFY
+102 ENGFRFMFY
-111 ASIPMSYTKFLEF
+111 AQIPMSYTKFLEF

-129 CPVYGNKN
+129 CPVYGRK
-137 DTESSNR
+137 DDSSNR

-203 GFQKIITVEGSTPQE
+203 GYQKIITIEGDTQSE
-218 KANNEIFAIDEFF
+218 KFENEIKAIDEFF
-231 KIVHDI
+231 RIIREI

-246 TENFDWNFIAV
+246 TENFDWNFISV
-257 RLELAGTSLKEF
+257 RLELAGTSMKEF

-275 GVGIYKKNKQSVLK
+275 GVGIYKKNKQAVLK
-289 LGGEMEYFFPTVF
+289 LGGEMEYYFPTVF

-353 TWLDLNKVY
+353 TWLNLNKVY
-362 AFNDDNGHWFK
+362 AFNDDNGNWFK
-373 TNSDT
+373 TEPKTFEKTFTNSDGVVT
-378 FNKTYKNDNGDELL
+378 N

-405 NQNNEEFEFVTG
+405 NQTNEEFEFVTG
-417 RYVAERYL
+417 RYIAERYL
-425 MDDLWEGDR
+425 LDDLWEGDR

-459 TGTAALWKYILLGWA
+459 TGTAALWKYILMGWS
-474 YEHNLALPDYT
+474 YENGLALPDFT
-485 PRKTFTG
+485 PRKSFTG

-520 TYGIHTD
+520 TYGIETN

-549 GLKAEYKSKS
+549 GLKAEFGGKSKQ
-559 KKEMAKLE
+559 MRKLLE
-567 ELTPNTKEYNE
+567 TMTKGTKEYAE
-578 TLQQANDYA
+578 TEQKMNDFA

-620 WSDIN
+620 WSDID
-625 AAEETTCSGRQCLR
+625 AAEETTCCGRQSLR

-653 VGDSFTGDTPLFIK
+653 VGDSFTGDTPLFVK
-667 YKKNGVIDIKP
+667 YNDSNLIDIKT
-678 ISEIIDE
+678 IAEMIDE
-685 QSINIDALGRE
+685 DSVEVDVLGRE
-696 YDYSNKE
+696 YDYSKKNYK
-703 YQVLCRSGWH
+703 VLCRSGWCEPS
-713 DVNYIY
+713 YIY
-719 RHKTN
+719 RHKTS
-724 KPIYEVTDGDMRI
+724 KPIYTVSEGEMSID
-737 EVTEDHSLF
+737 VTEDHSLF
-746 NDKQEKIKPSEITE
+746 TEDKKEIKPSQINQT
-760 STSLEY
+760 TKLEY
-766 YNDVVSCDTAFDLP
+766 YTDK
-780 SIIVSE
+780 SIYSDFNTVT
-786 MAKQVATGELDRVP
+786 Q
-800 IFILNCNKETMSTF
+800 KE
-814 YSTFMDNYNL
+814 YDYV
-824 EIEYSKTCL
+824 SKTYGGTVAIMNADKLTKKIWFNLHKNDNFKTKKDL
-833 AGLMHIKRILNGE
+833 AVFQFIKNSL
-846 KGA
+846 

>member
-1 MTEVTKEEIDSFLN
+1 MAEVSKEQIESFLN
-15 GTDPQ
+15 GSNPQ
-20 ERIIKIEGDYNES
+20 ERIIKIEGDYNDS
-33 KIHVVYRDEDGK
+33 KIHVIYRDEDGK
-45 MRIQHDDFYPFVWC
+45 MRIEHDDFYPFVWC

-66 LYGGNRE
+66 LYNGNRE
-73 TLKHQMRLY
+73 TLKQQMRLY

-93 SEGTTPERM
+93 SDGITPERM
-102 EKGFKFMFY
+102 ENGFRFMFY
-111 ASIPMSYTKFLEF
+111 AQIPMSYTKFLEF

-129 CPVYGNKN
+129 CPVYGKR
-137 DTESSNR
+137 DDSSNR

-203 GFQKIITVEGSTPQE
+203 GYQKIITIEGDTQSE
-218 KANNEIFAIDEFF
+218 KFENEIKAIDEFF
-231 KIVHDI
+231 RIIREI

-246 TENFDWNFIAV
+246 TENFDWNFISV
-257 RLELAGTSLKEF
+257 RLELAGTSMKEF

-275 GVGIYKKNKQSVLK
+275 GVGIYKKNKQAVLK
-289 LGGEMEYFFPTVF
+289 LGGEMEYYFPTVF

-353 TWLDLNKVY
+353 TWLNLNKVY
-362 AFNDDNGHWFK
+362 VFNDDNGNWFK
-373 TNSDT
+373 TEPKTFEKTFTNSDGVVT
-378 FNKTYKNDNGDELL
+378 N

-405 NQNNEEFEFVTG
+405 NQTNEEFEFVTG
-417 RYVAERYL
+417 RYIAERYL
-425 MDDLWEGDR
+425 LDDLWEGDR

-459 TGTAALWKYILLGWA
+459 TGTAALWKYILMGWS
-474 YEHNLALPDYT
+474 YENGLALPDFT
-485 PRKTFTG
+485 PRKSFTG

-520 TYGIHTD
+520 TYGIETN

-549 GLKAEYKSKS
+549 GLKAEFGGKS
-559 KKEMAKLE
+559 KKMRKLLE
-567 ELTPNTKEYNE
+567 TMTKGTKEYAE
-578 TLQQANDYA
+578 TEQKMNDFA

-620 WSDIN
+620 WSDID
-625 AAEETTCSGRQCLR
+625 AAEETTCCGRQSLR

-653 VGDSFTGDTPLFIK
+653 VGDSFTGDTPLFVK
-667 YKKNGVIDIKP
+667 YNDSNLIDIKT
-678 ISEIIDE
+678 IAEMIDE
-685 QSINIDALGRE
+685 DSVEVDVLGRE
-696 YDYSNKE
+696 YDYSKKD
-703 YQVLCRSGWH
+703 YKVLCRSGWCEPS
-713 DVNYIY
+713 YIY
-719 RHKTN
+719 RHKTS
-724 KPIYEVTDGDMRI
+724 KPIYTVSEGEMSID
-737 EVTEDHSLF
+737 VTEDHSLF
-746 NDKQEKIKPSEITE
+746 TEDKKEIKPSEIKSNTK
-760 STSLEY
+760 LEY
-766 YNDVVSCDTAFDLP
+766 YKDENIYTDFNTLT
-780 SIIVSE
+780 
-786 MAKQVATGELDRVP
+786 Q
-800 IFILNCNKETMSTF
+800 KE
-814 YSTFMDNYNL
+814 YDYV
-824 EIEYSKTCL
+824 SKTYGGTVAIMNADKLTKKIWFNLHKNDNFKTKKDL
-833 AGLMHIKRILNGE
+833 AVFQFIKNSL
-846 KGA
+846 

>member
-1 MTEVTKEEIDSFLN
+1 MAEVSKEQIESFLN
-15 GTDPQ
+15 GSNPQ
-20 ERIIKIEGDYNES
+20 ERIIKIEGDYNDS
-33 KIHVVYRDEDGK
+33 KIHVIYRDEDGK
-45 MRIQHDDFYPFVWC
+45 MRIEHDDFYPFVWC

-66 LYGGNRE
+66 LYNGNRE
-73 TLKHQMRLY
+73 TLKQQMRLY

-93 SEGTTPERM
+93 SDGIIPERM
-102 EKGFKFMFY
+102 ENGFRFMFY
-111 ASIPMSYTKFLEF
+111 AQIPMSYTKFLEF

-129 CPVYGNKN
+129 CPVYGRK
-137 DTESSNR
+137 DDSSNR

-165 FKGYNDYDDLLRLT
+165 FKGYNDYDDLIRLT

-203 GFQKIITVEGSTPQE
+203 GYQKIITIEGDTQSE
-218 KANNEIFAIDEFF
+218 KFENEIKAIDEFF
-231 KIVHDI
+231 RIIREI

-246 TENFDWNFIAV
+246 TENFDWNFISV
-257 RLELAGTSLKEF
+257 RLELAGTSMKEF

-275 GVGIYKKNKQSVLK
+275 GIGIYKKNKQAVLK
-289 LGGEMEYFFPTVF
+289 LGGEMEYYFPTVF

-353 TWLDLNKVY
+353 TWLNLNKVY
-362 AFNDDNGHWFK
+362 AFNDDNGNWFK
-373 TNSDT
+373 TEPKT
-378 FNKTYKNDNGDELL
+378 FEKTFTNCDGVVTN

-405 NQNNEEFEFVTG
+405 NQTNEEFEFVTG
-417 RYVAERYL
+417 RYIAERYL
-425 MDDLWEGDR
+425 LDDLWEGDK

-459 TGTAALWKYILLGWA
+459 TGTAALWKYILMGWS
-474 YEHNLALPDYT
+474 YENGLALPDFT
-485 PRKTFTG
+485 PRKSFTG

-520 TYGIHTD
+520 TYGIETN

-549 GLKAEYKSKS
+549 GLKAEFGGKSKQ
-559 KKEMAKLE
+559 MRKLLE
-567 ELTPNTKEYNE
+567 TMTKGTKEYAE
-578 TLQQANDYA
+578 TEQKMNDFA

-620 WSDIN
+620 WSDID
-625 AAEETTCSGRQCLR
+625 AAEETTCCGRQSLR

-653 VGDSFTGDTPLFIK
+653 VGDSFTGDTPLFVK
-667 YKKNGVIDIKP
+667 YNDSNLIDIKT
-678 ISEIIDE
+678 IAEMIDE
-685 QSINIDALGRE
+685 DSVEVDVLGRE
-696 YDYSNKE
+696 YDYSKKNYK
-703 YQVLCRSGWH
+703 VLCRSGWCEPS
-713 DVNYIY
+713 YIY
-719 RHKTN
+719 RHKTS
-724 KPIYEVTDGDMRI
+724 KPIYTVSEGEMSID
-737 EVTEDHSLF
+737 VTEDHSLF
-746 NDKQEKIKPSEITE
+746 TEDKKEIKPSQIK
-760 STSLEY
+760 STTKLEY
-766 YNDVVSCDTAFDLP
+766 YTDQSIYTDFNTLTKKEYDYVAKTYGGTVAIMNADKLTKKIWFNLHKNDNFKTKKDLA
-780 SIIVSE
+780 VF
-786 MAKQVATGELDRVP
+786 Q
-800 IFILNCNKETMSTF
+800 FIKNSL
-814 YSTFMDNYNL
+814 
-824 EIEYSKTCL
+824 
-833 AGLMHIKRILNGE
+833 
-846 KGA
+846 

>member
-1 MTEVTKEEIDSFLN
+1 MAEVSKEQIESFLN
-15 GTDPQ
+15 GSNPQ
-20 ERIIKIEGDYNES
+20 ERIIKIEGDYNDS
-33 KIHVVYRDEDGK
+33 KIHVIYRDEDGK
-45 MRIQHDDFYPFVWC
+45 MRIEHDDFYPFVWC

-66 LYGGNRE
+66 LYNGNRE
-73 TLKHQMRLY
+73 TLKQQMRLY

-93 SEGTTPERM
+93 SDGITPERM
-102 EKGFKFMFY
+102 ENGFRFMFY
-111 ASIPMSYTKFLEF
+111 AQIPMSYTKFLEF

-129 CPVYGNKN
+129 CPVYGRK
-137 DTESSNR
+137 DDSSNR

-203 GFQKIITVEGSTPQE
+203 GYQKIITIEGDTQSE
-218 KANNEIFAIDEFF
+218 KFENEIKAIDEFF
-231 KIVHDI
+231 RIIREI

-246 TENFDWNFIAV
+246 TENFDWNFISV
-257 RLELAGTSLKEF
+257 RLELAGTSMKEF

-275 GVGIYKKNKQSVLK
+275 GVGIYKKNKQAVLK
-289 LGGEMEYFFPTVF
+289 LGGEMEYYFPTIF

-316 AQALDSSMKKADLK
+316 AQALDSSMKKVDLK

-353 TWLDLNKVY
+353 TWLNLNKVY
-362 AFNDDNGHWFK
+362 AFNDDNGNWFK
-373 TNSDT
+373 TEPKTFEKTFTNSDGVVT
-378 FNKTYKNDNGDELL
+378 N

-397 GYDSKLID
+397 GYNSKLID
-405 NQNNEEFEFVTG
+405 NQTNEEFEFVTG
-417 RYVAERYL
+417 RYIAERYL
-425 MDDLWEGDR
+425 LDDLWEGDR

-459 TGTAALWKYILLGWA
+459 TGTAALWKYILMGWS
-474 YEHNLALPDYT
+474 YENGLALPDFT
-485 PRKTFTG
+485 PRKSFTG

-520 TYGIHTD
+520 TYGIETN

-549 GLKAEYKSKS
+549 GLKAEFGGKS
-559 KKEMAKLE
+559 KKMRKLLE
-567 ELTPNTKEYNE
+567 TMTKGTKEYAE
-578 TLQQANDYA
+578 TEQKMNDFA

-620 WSDIN
+620 WSDID
-625 AAEETTCSGRQCLR
+625 AAEETTCCGRQSLR

-653 VGDSFTGDTPLFIK
+653 VGDSFTGDTPLFVK
-667 YKKNGVIDIKP
+667 YNDSNLIDIKT
-678 ISEIIDE
+678 IAEMIDE
-685 QSINIDALGRE
+685 DSVEVDVLGRE
-696 YDYSNKE
+696 YDYSKKNYK
-703 YQVLCRSGWH
+703 VLCRSGWCEPS
-713 DVNYIY
+713 YIY
-719 RHKTN
+719 RHKTS
-724 KPIYEVTDGDMRI
+724 KPIYTVSEGEMSID
-737 EVTEDHSLF
+737 VTEDHSLF
-746 NDKQEKIKPSEITE
+746 TEDKKEIKPSEIKPNTK
-760 STSLEY
+760 LEY
-766 YNDVVSCDTAFDLP
+766 YNDK
-780 SIIVSE
+780 SIYSE
-786 MAKQVATGELDRVP
+786 FNTVTQ
-800 IFILNCNKETMSTF
+800 KE
-814 YSTFMDNYNL
+814 YDYV
-824 EIEYSKTCL
+824 SKTYGGTVAIMNADKLTKKIWFNLHKNDKFKTKKDL
-833 AGLMHIKRILNGE
+833 AVFQFIKNSL
-846 KGA
+846 

>member
-1 MTEVTKEEIDSFLN
+1 MAEVSKEQIESFLN
-15 GTDPQ
+15 GSNPQ
-20 ERIIKIEGDYNES
+20 ERIIKIEGDYNDS
-33 KIHVVYRDEDGK
+33 KIHVIYRDEDGK
-45 MRIQHDDFYPFVWC
+45 MRIEHDDFYPFVWC

-66 LYGGNRE
+66 LYNGNRE
-73 TLKHQMRLY
+73 TLKQQMRLY

-93 SEGTTPERM
+93 SDGITPERM
-102 EKGFKFMFY
+102 ENGFRFMFY
-111 ASIPMSYTKFLEF
+111 AQIPMSYTKFLEF

-129 CPVYGNKN
+129 CPVYGRK
-137 DTESSNR
+137 DDSSNR

-203 GFQKIITVEGSTPQE
+203 GYQKIITIEGDTQSE
-218 KANNEIFAIDEFF
+218 KFENEIKAIDEFF
-231 KIVHDI
+231 RIIREI

-246 TENFDWNFIAV
+246 TENFDWNFISV
-257 RLELAGTSLKEF
+257 RLELAGTSMKEF

-275 GVGIYKKNKQSVLK
+275 GVGIYKKNKQAVLK
-289 LGGEMEYFFPTVF
+289 LGGEMEYYFPTVF

-353 TWLDLNKVY
+353 TWLNLNKVY
-362 AFNDDNGHWFK
+362 AFNDDNGNWFK
-373 TNSDT
+373 TEPKTFEKTFTNSDGVVT
-378 FNKTYKNDNGDELL
+378 N

-405 NQNNEEFEFVTG
+405 NQTNEEFEFVTG
-417 RYVAERYL
+417 RYIAERYL
-425 MDDLWEGDR
+425 LDDLWEGDR

-459 TGTAALWKYILLGWA
+459 TGTAALWKYILMGWS
-474 YEHNLALPDYT
+474 YENGLALPDFT
-485 PRKTFTG
+485 PRKSFTG

-520 TYGIHTD
+520 TYGIETN

-549 GLKAEYKSKS
+549 GLKAEFGGKS
-559 KKEMAKLE
+559 KKMRKLLE
-567 ELTPNTKEYNE
+567 TMTKGTKEYAE
-578 TLQQANDYA
+578 TEQKMNDFA

-620 WSDIN
+620 WSDID
-625 AAEETTCSGRQCLR
+625 AAEETTCCGRQSLR

-653 VGDSFTGDTPLFIK
+653 VGDSFTGDTPLFVK
-667 YKKNGVIDIKP
+667 YNDSNLIDIKT
-678 ISEIIDE
+678 IAEMIDE
-685 QSINIDALGRE
+685 DSVEVDVLGRE
-696 YDYSNKE
+696 YDYSKKNYK
-703 YQVLCRSGWH
+703 VLCRSGWCEPS
-713 DVNYIY
+713 YIY
-719 RHKTN
+719 RHKTS
-724 KPIYEVTDGDMRI
+724 KPIYTVSEGEMSID
-737 EVTEDHSLF
+737 VTEDHSLF
-746 NDKQEKIKPSEITE
+746 TEDKKEIKPSEIKPNTR
-760 STSLEY
+760 LEY
-766 YNDVVSCDTAFDLP
+766 HTDKSIYNDFNTVTQKKYDYV
-780 SIIVSE
+780 
-786 MAKQVATGELDRVP
+786 
-800 IFILNCNKETMSTF
+800 
-814 YSTFMDNYNL
+814 
-824 EIEYSKTCL
+824 SKTYGGTVAIMNADKLTKKIWFNLHKNDKFKTKKDL
-833 AGLMHIKRILNGE
+833 AVFQFIKNSL
-846 KGA
+846 

>member
-1 MTEVTKEEIDSFLN
+1 MAEVSKEQIESFLN
-15 GTDPQ
+15 GSNPQ
-20 ERIIKIEGDYNES
+20 ERIIKIEGDYNDS
-33 KIHVVYRDEDGK
+33 KIHVIYRDEDGK
-45 MRIQHDDFYPFVWC
+45 MRIEHDDFYPFVWC

-66 LYGGNRE
+66 LYNGNRE
-73 TLKHQMRLY
+73 TLKQQMRLY

-93 SEGTTPERM
+93 SDGITPERM
-102 EKGFKFMFY
+102 ENGFRFMFY
-111 ASIPMSYTKFLEF
+111 AQIPMSYTKFLEF

-129 CPVYGNKN
+129 CPVYGRK
-137 DTESSNR
+137 DDSSNR

-203 GFQKIITVEGSTPQE
+203 GYQKIITIEGDTQSE
-218 KANNEIFAIDEFF
+218 KFENEIKAIDEFF
-231 KIVHDI
+231 RIIREI

-246 TENFDWNFIAV
+246 TENFDWNFISV
-257 RLELAGTSLKEF
+257 RLELAGTSMKEF

-275 GVGIYKKNKQSVLK
+275 GVGIYKKNKQAVLK
-289 LGGEMEYFFPTVF
+289 LGGEMEYYFPTVF

-353 TWLDLNKVY
+353 TWLNLNKVY
-362 AFNDDNGHWFK
+362 AFNDDNGNWFK
-373 TNSDT
+373 TEPKTFEKTFTNSDGVVT
-378 FNKTYKNDNGDELL
+378 N

-405 NQNNEEFEFVTG
+405 NQTNEEFEFVTG
-417 RYVAERYL
+417 RYIAERYL
-425 MDDLWEGDR
+425 LDDLWEGDR

-459 TGTAALWKYILLGWA
+459 TGTAALWKYILMGWS
-474 YEHNLALPDYT
+474 YENGLALPDFT
-485 PRKTFTG
+485 PRKSFTG

-520 TYGIHTD
+520 TYGIETN

-549 GLKAEYKSKS
+549 GLKAEFGGKSKQ
-559 KKEMAKLE
+559 MRKLLE
-567 ELTPNTKEYNE
+567 TMTKGTKEYAE
-578 TLQQANDYA
+578 TEQKMNDFA

-620 WSDIN
+620 WSDID
-625 AAEETTCSGRQCLR
+625 AAEETTCCGRQSLR

-653 VGDSFTGDTPLFIK
+653 VGDSFTGDTPLFVK
-667 YKKNGVIDIKP
+667 YNDSNLIDIKT
-678 ISEIIDE
+678 IAEMIDE
-685 QSINIDALGRE
+685 DSVEVDVLGRE
-696 YDYSNKE
+696 YDYSKKNYK
-703 YQVLCRSGWH
+703 VLCRSGWCEPS
-713 DVNYIY
+713 YIY
-719 RHKTN
+719 RHKTS
-724 KPIYEVTDGDMRI
+724 KPIYTVSEGEMSID
-737 EVTEDHSLF
+737 VTEDHSLF
-746 NDKQEKIKPSEITE
+746 TEDKKEIKPSQIK
-760 STSLEY
+760 STTKLEY
-766 YNDVVSCDTAFDLP
+766 FNDKSIYSDFNTVTQKEYNYV
-780 SIIVSE
+780 
-786 MAKQVATGELDRVP
+786 
-800 IFILNCNKETMSTF
+800 
-814 YSTFMDNYNL
+814 
-824 EIEYSKTCL
+824 SKTYGGTVAIMNADKLTKKIWFNLHKNDTFKTKKDL
-833 AGLMHIKRILNGE
+833 AVFQFIKNSL
-846 KGA
+846 

>member
-1 MTEVTKEEIDSFLN
+1 MAEVSKEQIESFLN
-15 GTDPQ
+15 GSNPQ
-20 ERIIKIEGDYNES
+20 ERIIKIEGDYNDS
-33 KIHVVYRDEDGK
+33 KIHVIYRDEDGK
-45 MRIQHDDFYPFVWC
+45 MRIEHDDFYPFVWC

-66 LYGGNRE
+66 LYNGNRE
-73 TLKHQMRLY
+73 TLKQQMRLY

-93 SEGTTPERM
+93 SDGITPERM
-102 EKGFKFMFY
+102 ENGFRFMFY
-111 ASIPMSYTKFLEF
+111 AQIPMSYTKFLEF

-129 CPVYGNKN
+129 CPVYGRK
-137 DTESSNR
+137 DDSSNR

-203 GFQKIITVEGSTPQE
+203 GYQKIITIEGDTQSE
-218 KANNEIFAIDEFF
+218 KFENEIKAIDEFF
-231 KIVHDI
+231 RIIREI

-246 TENFDWNFIAV
+246 TENFDWNFISV
-257 RLELAGTSLKEF
+257 RLELAGTSMKEF

-275 GVGIYKKNKQSVLK
+275 GVGIYKKNKQAVLK
-289 LGGEMEYFFPTVF
+289 LGGEMEYYFPTVF

-353 TWLDLNKVY
+353 TWLNLNKVY
-362 AFNDDNGHWFK
+362 AFNDDNGNWFK
-373 TNSDT
+373 TEPKTFEKTFTNSDGVVT
-378 FNKTYKNDNGDELL
+378 N

-405 NQNNEEFEFVTG
+405 NQTNEEFEFVTG
-417 RYVAERYL
+417 RYIAERYL
-425 MDDLWEGDR
+425 LDDLWEGDR

-459 TGTAALWKYILLGWA
+459 TGTAALWKYILMGWS
-474 YEHNLALPDYT
+474 YENGLALPDFT
-485 PRKTFTG
+485 PRKSFTG

-520 TYGIHTD
+520 TYGIETN

-549 GLKAEYKSKS
+549 GLKAEFGGKS
-559 KKEMAKLE
+559 KKMRKLLE
-567 ELTPNTKEYNE
+567 TMTKGTKEYAE
-578 TLQQANDYA
+578 TEQKMNDFA
-587 SESASNDK
+587 SKSASNDK

-620 WSDIN
+620 WSDID
-625 AAEETTCSGRQCLR
+625 AAEETTCCGRQSLR

-653 VGDSFTGDTPLFIK
+653 VGDSFTGDTPLFVK
-667 YKKNGVIDIKP
+667 YNDSNLIDIKT
-678 ISEIIDE
+678 IAEMIDE
-685 QSINIDALGRE
+685 DSVEVDVLGRE
-696 YDYSNKE
+696 YDYSKKNYK
-703 YQVLCRSGWH
+703 VLCRSGWCEPS
-713 DVNYIY
+713 YIY
-719 RHKTN
+719 RHKTS
-724 KPIYEVTDGDMRI
+724 KPIYTVSEGEMSID
-737 EVTEDHSLF
+737 VTEDHSLF
-746 NDKQEKIKPSEITE
+746 TEDKKEIKPSEIKPNTR
-760 STSLEY
+760 LEY
-766 YNDVVSCDTAFDLP
+766 HTDK
-780 SIIVSE
+780 SIYTDFNTLT
-786 MAKQVATGELDRVP
+786 Q
-800 IFILNCNKETMSTF
+800 KE
-814 YSTFMDNYNL
+814 YDY
-824 EIEYSKTCL
+824 ISKTYGGTVAIMNADKLTKKIWFNLHKNDNFKTKKDL
-833 AGLMHIKRILNGE
+833 AVFQFIKNSL
-846 KGA
+846 

>member
-1 MTEVTKEEIDSFLN
+1 MAEVSKEQIESFLN
-15 GTDPQ
+15 GSNPQ
-20 ERIIKIEGDYNES
+20 ERIIKIEGDYNDS
-33 KIHVVYRDEDGK
+33 KIHVIYRDEDGK
-45 MRIQHDDFYPFVWC
+45 MRIEHDDFYPFVWC

-66 LYGGNRE
+66 LYNGNRE
-73 TLKHQMRLY
+73 TLKQQMRLY

-93 SEGTTPERM
+93 SDGITPERM
-102 EKGFKFMFY
+102 ENGFRFMFY
-111 ASIPMSYTKFLEF
+111 AQIPMSYTKFLEF

-129 CPVYGNKN
+129 CPVYVKR
-137 DTESSNR
+137 DDSSNR

-203 GFQKIITVEGSTPQE
+203 GYQKIITIEGDTQSE
-218 KANNEIFAIDEFF
+218 KFENEIKAIDEFF
-231 KIVHDI
+231 RIIREI

-246 TENFDWNFIAV
+246 TENFDWNFISV
-257 RLELAGTSLKEF
+257 RLELAGTSMKEF

-275 GVGIYKKNKQSVLK
+275 GVGIYKKNKQAVLK
-289 LGGEMEYFFPTVF
+289 LGGEMEYYFPTVF

-353 TWLDLNKVY
+353 TWLNLNKVY
-362 AFNDDNGHWFK
+362 AFNDDNGNWFK
-373 TNSDT
+373 TEPKTFEKTFTNSDGVVT
-378 FNKTYKNDNGDELL
+378 N

-405 NQNNEEFEFVTG
+405 NQTNEEFEFVTG
-417 RYVAERYL
+417 RYIAERYL
-425 MDDLWEGDR
+425 LDDLWEGDR

-459 TGTAALWKYILLGWA
+459 TGTAALWKYILMGWS
-474 YEHNLALPDYT
+474 YENGLALPDFT
-485 PRKTFTG
+485 PRKSFTG

-520 TYGIHTD
+520 TYGIETN

-549 GLKAEYKSKS
+549 GLKAEFGGKSKQ
-559 KKEMAKLE
+559 MRKLLE
-567 ELTPNTKEYNE
+567 TMTKGTKEYAE
-578 TLQQANDYA
+578 TEQKMNDFA

-620 WSDIN
+620 WSDID
-625 AAEETTCSGRQCLR
+625 AAEETTCCGRQSLR

-653 VGDSFTGDTPLFIK
+653 VGDSFTGDTPLFVK
-667 YKKNGVIDIKP
+667 YNDSNLIDIKT
-678 ISEIIDE
+678 IAEMIDE
-685 QSINIDALGRE
+685 DSVEVDVLGRE
-696 YDYSNKE
+696 YDYSKKNYK
-703 YQVLCRSGWH
+703 VLCRSGWCEPSY
-713 DVNYIY
+713 VY
-719 RHKTN
+719 RHKTS
-724 KPIYEVTDGDMRI
+724 KPIYTVSEGEMSID
-737 EVTEDHSLF
+737 VTEDHSLF
-746 NDKQEKIKPSEITE
+746 TEDKKEIKPSQIK
-760 STSLEY
+760 STTKLEY
-766 YNDVVSCDTAFDLP
+766 YTDKSIYSDFNTLTQKEYDYVAKTYGGTVAIMNADKLTKKIWFNLHKNDTFKTKKDLA
-780 SIIVSE
+780 VF
-786 MAKQVATGELDRVP
+786 Q
-800 IFILNCNKETMSTF
+800 FIKNSL
-814 YSTFMDNYNL
+814 
-824 EIEYSKTCL
+824 
-833 AGLMHIKRILNGE
+833 
-846 KGA
+846 

>member
-1 MTEVTKEEIDSFLN
+1 MAEVSKEQIESFLN
-15 GTDPQ
+15 GSNPQ
-20 ERIIKIEGDYNES
+20 ERIIKIEGDYNDS
-33 KIHVVYRDEDGK
+33 KIHVIYRDEDGK
-45 MRIQHDDFYPFVWC
+45 MRIEHDDFYPFVWC

-66 LYGGNRE
+66 LYNGNRE
-73 TLKHQMRLY
+73 TLKQQMRLY

-93 SEGTTPERM
+93 SDGITPERM
-102 EKGFKFMFY
+102 ENGFRFMFY
-111 ASIPMSYTKFLEF
+111 AQIPMSYTKFLEF

-129 CPVYGNKN
+129 CPVYGRK
-137 DTESSNR
+137 DDSSNR

-203 GFQKIITVEGSTPQE
+203 GYQKIITIEGDTQSE
-218 KANNEIFAIDEFF
+218 KFENEIKAIDEFF
-231 KIVHDI
+231 RIIREI

-246 TENFDWNFIAV
+246 TENFDWNFISV
-257 RLELAGTSLKEF
+257 RLELAGTSMKEF

-275 GVGIYKKNKQSVLK
+275 GVGIYKKNKQAVLK
-289 LGGEMEYFFPTVF
+289 LGGEMEYYFPTVF

-353 TWLDLNKVY
+353 TWLNLNKVY
-362 AFNDDNGHWFK
+362 AFNDDNGNWFK
-373 TNSDT
+373 TEPKTFEKTFTNSDGVVT
-378 FNKTYKNDNGDELL
+378 N

-405 NQNNEEFEFVTG
+405 NQTNEEFEFVTG
-417 RYVAERYL
+417 RYIAERYL
-425 MDDLWEGDR
+425 LDDLWEGDR

-459 TGTAALWKYILLGWA
+459 TGTAALWKYILMGWS
-474 YEHNLALPDYT
+474 YENGLALPDFT
-485 PRKTFTG
+485 PRKSFTG

-520 TYGIHTD
+520 TYGIETN

-549 GLKAEYKSKS
+549 GLKAEFGGKSKQ
-559 KKEMAKLE
+559 MRKLLE
-567 ELTPNTKEYNE
+567 TMTKGTKEYAE
-578 TLQQANDYA
+578 TEQKMNDFA

-620 WSDIN
+620 WSDID
-625 AAEETTCSGRQCLR
+625 AAEETTCCGRQSLR

-653 VGDSFTGDTPLFIK
+653 VGDSFTGDTPLFVK
-667 YKKNGVIDIKP
+667 YNDSNLIDIKT
-678 ISEIIDE
+678 IAEMIDE
-685 QSINIDALGRE
+685 DSVEVDVLGRE
-696 YDYSNKE
+696 YDYSKKNYK
-703 YQVLCRSGWH
+703 VLCRSGWCEPS
-713 DVNYIY
+713 YIY
-719 RHKTN
+719 RHKTS
-724 KPIYEVTDGDMRI
+724 KPIYTVSEGEMSID
-737 EVTEDHSLF
+737 VTEDHSLF
-746 NDKQEKIKPSEITE
+746 TEDKKEIKPSQIK
-760 STSLEY
+760 STTKLEY
-766 YNDVVSCDTAFDLP
+766 YTDK
-780 SIIVSE
+780 SIYSDFNTLT
-786 MAKQVATGELDRVP
+786 Q
-800 IFILNCNKETMSTF
+800 KE
-814 YSTFMDNYNL
+814 YDYV
-824 EIEYSKTCL
+824 SKTYGGTVAIMNADKLTKKIWFNLHKNDNFKTKKDL
-833 AGLMHIKRILNGE
+833 AVFQFIKNSL
-846 KGA
+846 

>member
-1 MTEVTKEEIDSFLN
+1 MAEVSKEQIESFLN
-15 GTDPQ
+15 GSNPQ
-20 ERIIKIEGDYNES
+20 ERIIKIEGDYNDS
-33 KIHVVYRDEDGK
+33 KIHVIYRDEDGK
-45 MRIQHDDFYPFVWC
+45 MRIEHDDFYPFVWC

-66 LYGGNRE
+66 LYNGNRE
-73 TLKHQMRLY
+73 TLKQQMRLY

-93 SEGTTPERM
+93 SDGITPERM
-102 EKGFKFMFY
+102 ENGFRFMFY
-111 ASIPMSYTKFLEF
+111 AQIPMSYTKFLEF

-129 CPVYGNKN
+129 CPVYGKR
-137 DTESSNR
+137 DDGSNR

-203 GFQKIITVEGSTPQE
+203 GYQKIITIEGDTQSE
-218 KANNEIFAIDEFF
+218 KFENEIKAIDEFF
-231 KIVHDI
+231 RIIREI

-246 TENFDWNFIAV
+246 TENFDWNFISV
-257 RLELAGTSLKEF
+257 RLELAGTSMKEF

-275 GVGIYKKNKQSVLK
+275 GIGIYKKNKQAVLK
-289 LGGEMEYFFPTVF
+289 LGGEMEYYFPTVF

-353 TWLDLNKVY
+353 TWLNLNKVY
-362 AFNDDNGHWFK
+362 AFNDDNGNWFK
-373 TNSDT
+373 TEPKTFEKTFTNSDGVVT
-378 FNKTYKNDNGDELL
+378 N

-405 NQNNEEFEFVTG
+405 NQTNEEFEFVTG
-417 RYVAERYL
+417 RYIAERYL
-425 MDDLWEGDR
+425 LDDLWEGDR

-459 TGTAALWKYILLGWA
+459 TGTAALWKYILMGWS
-474 YEHNLALPDYT
+474 YENGLALPDFT
-485 PRKTFTG
+485 PRKSFTG

-520 TYGIHTD
+520 TYGIETN

-549 GLKAEYKSKS
+549 GLKAEFGGKSKQ
-559 KKEMAKLE
+559 MRKLLE
-567 ELTPNTKEYNE
+567 TMTKGTKEYAE
-578 TLQQANDYA
+578 TEQKMNDFA

-620 WSDIN
+620 WSDID
-625 AAEETTCSGRQCLR
+625 AAEETTCCGRQSLR

-653 VGDSFTGDTPLFIK
+653 VGDSFTGDTPLFVK
-667 YKKNGVIDIKP
+667 YNDSNLIDIKT
-678 ISEIIDE
+678 IAEMIDE
-685 QSINIDALGRE
+685 DSVEVDVLGRE
-696 YDYSNKE
+696 YDYSKKNYK
-703 YQVLCRSGWH
+703 VLCRSGWCEPSY
-713 DVNYIY
+713 VY
-719 RHKTN
+719 RHKTS
-724 KPIYEVTDGDMRI
+724 KPIYTVSEGEMSID
-737 EVTEDHSLF
+737 VTEDHSLF
-746 NDKQEKIKPSEITE
+746 TEDKKEIKPSEIKSNTK
-760 STSLEY
+760 LEY
-766 YNDVVSCDTAFDLP
+766 YKDE
-780 SIIVSE
+780 SIYSDFNTVT
-786 MAKQVATGELDRVP
+786 Q
-800 IFILNCNKETMSTF
+800 KE
-814 YSTFMDNYNL
+814 YDYV
-824 EIEYSKTCL
+824 SKTYGGTVAIMNADKLTKKIWFNLHKNDTFKTKKDL
-833 AGLMHIKRILNGE
+833 AVFQFIKNSL
-846 KGA
+846 